1 MRRPLARDEVTPSP
15 VAYVSDGAALLQTL
29 FDLIDAAQECV
40 VLQMYLLA
48 GNHELVLL
56 HPRAGAFP
64 WAAALTD
71 RLIAKRQRDP
81 HVELVVIL
89 DTQTPDDARRTRGG
103 RGPLSRHRLE
113 AAGVSVLNAN
123 LFSTHFDRDRHF
135 PAATRFHAKPT
146 AETPVDEWVAA
157 QQAWQTWH
165 NVEDHRKNLVIDRG
179 TFGAITSHNAI
190 DLAFDWHDN
199 LFLVGA
205 PVAGQLWD
213 ECRLALQQ
221 ALELP
226 QRVDQPTRDRLTAL
240 AALPPTPQP
249 ASTWAPSAADDT
261 LTALGDARARPALVP
276 AVATLVSS
284 RGIRTELEAAV
295 DACKAG
301 DVVCAASTYFADTRL
316 FGKLWAAAERGAQ
329 VRVLIDDCAGLPLPA
344 FESWFVR
351 TFVNLRCT
359 ELARRRTMPGFELR
373 VFSSKGPGPMM
384 HLKTVGFL
392 GARTFLIGGQAN
404 YTPNTFSGAWLD
416 TVVKVEGE
424 PVVQAFLGQF
434 ESLWRLALPLQAPS
448 VFERL
453 RNTVLLTLLRLAEWI
468 GFRP

>member
-1 MRRPLARDEVTPSP
+1 VTPSP
-15 VAYVSDGAALLQTL
+15 VAYVCDPAALLQSF

-56 HPRAGAFP
+56 LPRTGAFP

-71 RLIAKRQRDP
+71 RLIAKRRRDP
-81 HVELVVIL
+81 HVEVVVIL
-89 DTQTPDDARRTRGG
+89 DTQTPDDARRTRQGH
-103 RGPLSRHRLE
+103 GPLARHRLE

-123 LFSTHFDRDRHF
+123 LFSTDFDRDRRF
-135 PAATRFHAKPT
+135 PAATRFHAKP
-146 AETPVDEWVAA
+146 ANETRVDDWVAA

-226 QRVDQPTRDRLTAL
+226 QRIDQPTRERLTAL
-240 AALPPTPQP
+240 AAQPPT
-249 ASTWAPSAADDT
+249 SELGKTWASSPAETSLAT
-261 LTALGDARARPALVP
+261 LGDARARPEMVP
-276 AVATLVSS
+276 APATLVSS
-284 RGIRTELEAAV
+284 RDIRTELEAAI
-295 DACKAG
+295 DACGAG
-301 DVVCAASTYFADTRL
+301 ETVCAASTYFADTRL
-316 FGKLWAAAERGAQ
+316 FGRLWAAAERGAQ
-329 VRVLIDDCAGLPLPA
+329 VRVLIDDCAGLPLPT

-359 ELARRRTMPGFELR
+359 ELARRNAQRSFELR

-392 GARTFLIGGQAN
+392 GTRTFLIGGQAN

-416 TVVKVEGE
+416 TVVRVESE
-424 PVVQAFLGQF
+424 TVVRAFLTQF
-434 ESLWRLALPLQAPS
+434 ESLWSLARPLHRPS
-448 VFERL
+448 FFEGL
-453 RNTVLLTLLRLAEWI
+453 RTTVLLALLRVSEWI